1 MSCAKCLEPWEPQH
15 EGISCQDFARWKEE
29 NNPDNQAAGL
39 EQHMAEHGISCPNC
53 NFRYTLT
60 KGGCMHF
67 TCTQCKFEFCVG
79 CNKPFKM
86 GTKCGKDPG
95 CAKLGLHAHHP
106 RNCLFYLRD
115 KEPEDLQ
122 RLLKKNKV
130 EFLTKPRDGTE
141 VTACRVQVQKETADG
156 MVDGACD
163 EEAPAGFAGYCRTH
177 YVEYLCNLVIKEK
190 LEVVS
195 LMEIGEVKAIFT
207 RAGKFIPMQ
216 RTGEFEFRYLRRLAQ
231 VKLASPQTSLFSPQI
246 TPLNFL
252 DGRGGDSTGR
262 CLMFLLLNFDT
273 F

>member
-39 EQHMAEHGISCPNC
+39 EQHLAEHGISCPNC

-79 CNKPFKM
+79 CNRPFKM
-86 GTKCGKDPG
+86 GTKCGKEAA

-122 RLLKKNKV
+122 KLLKKNKV
-130 EFLTKPRDGTE
+130 EYLTKPRDGSDT
-141 VTACRVQVQKETADG
+141 TTCRVQVQKETPDG

-163 EEAPAGFAGYCRTH
+163 EESPAGFAGYCRTH

-195 LMEIGEVKAIFT
+195 LMEIGEVKAIFN
-207 RAGKFIPMQ
+207 RAGKFIPLQ
-216 RTGEFEFRYLRRLAQ
+216 RPGEYEFRYLRRLAQ
-231 VKLASPQTSLFSPQI
+231 VCCLILNSNAQMLPTLKLDA
-246 TPLNFL
+246 
-252 DGRGGDSTGR
+252 RH
-262 CLMFLLLNFDT
+262 
-273 F
+273 

>member
-53 NFRYTLT
+53 KFRYTLT

-67 TCTQCKFEFCVG
+67 TCTQCKYEFCVG
-79 CNKPFKM
+79 CNRPFKM

-122 RLLKKNKV
+122 KLLKKNKV
-130 EFLTKPRDGTE
+130 EYLTKPRDGTE
-141 VTACRVQVQKETADG
+141 TGKCRVQVQKETPDG
-156 MVDGACD
+156 MVDGPCD
-163 EEAPAGFAGYCRTH
+163 EESPDGFAGYCRIH

-207 RAGKFIPMQ
+207 RAGKYIPLQ
-216 RTGEFEFRYLRRLAQ
+216 RPGEYEFRYLRRLAQ
-231 VKLASPQTSLFSPQI
+231 VSL
-246 TPLNFL
+246 TPDVETKNNCSLIP
-252 DGRGGDSTGR
+252 DGGGGDSPGL
-262 CLMFLLLNFDT
+262 CLALLYYLS
-273 F
+273 